1 MMKNY
6 FHMICIVKI
15 IYYYSHNIIFSIMYY
30 ITNTKNKNSMSGA
43 KIALSVLKRFILKR
57 FRSQFN
63 TCSISLI
70 LPSAVRLK
78 CARIYRI
85 KLLNA
90 AKYTHIL
97 SISHP
102 TIVIVIVE
110 KLWVIGSI
118 SLSPCLGREKHSANC
133 FHPRGKETT
142 CCHELR

>member
-1 MMKNY
+1 
-6 FHMICIVKI
+6 
-15 IYYYSHNIIFSIMYY
+15 MYY

-110 KLWVIGSI
+110 KL
-118 SLSPCLGREKHSANC
+118 
-133 FHPRGKETT
+133 
-142 CCHELR
+142 

>member
-1 MMKNY
+1 
-6 FHMICIVKI
+6 
-15 IYYYSHNIIFSIMYY
+15 MYY

-43 KIALSVLKRFILKR
+43 KIALSVLKRF
-57 FRSQFN
+57 RSQFN
-63 TCSISLI
+63 TCSVSLI

-110 KLWVIGSI
+110 KL
-118 SLSPCLGREKHSANC
+118 
-133 FHPRGKETT
+133 
-142 CCHELR
+142 